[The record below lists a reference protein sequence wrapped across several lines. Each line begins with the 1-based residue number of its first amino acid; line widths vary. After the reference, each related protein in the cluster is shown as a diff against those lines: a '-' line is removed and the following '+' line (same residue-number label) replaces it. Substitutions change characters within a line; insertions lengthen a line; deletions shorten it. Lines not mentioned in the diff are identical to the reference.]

1 MKYRNF
7 DIDDAE
13 PKELLNMSDSV
24 PGVVVDIVKEQ
35 SRKVLQ
41 KENVEAE
48 EQEALRNTTAGKL
61 QELGE
66 AIKQLGVSTEEAC
79 KATQALG
86 RAYNSVPPY
95 HYERRKSVCILGI
108 IKIAIMVLALLSLI
122 LFVL

>member
-13 PKELLNMSDSV
+13 LKELLNLSDSV

-35 SRKVLQ
+35 SRKGLQ
-41 KENVEAE
+41 EENVEAE

-86 RAYNSVPPY
+86 RAY
-95 HYERRKSVCILGI
+95 ERRKSVCILV
-108 IKIAIMVLALLSLI
+108 KIAIMVLALLSLI

>member
-13 PKELLNMSDSV
+13 LKELLNLSDSV

-35 SRKVLQ
+35 SRKGLQ
-41 KENVEAE
+41 EENVEAE

-95 HYERRKSVCILGI
+95 HYERRKSVCILV
-108 IKIAIMVLALLSLI
+108 KIAIMVLALLSLI

>member
-7 DIDDAE
+7 DIDDSE

-41 KENVEAE
+41 KENVKAE

-79 KATQALG
+79 KATQELG
-86 RAYNSVPPY
+86 RAFNY

-108 IKIAIMVLALLSLI
+108 IKTAIIVLALLSII